1 MNYPELSRKRDLYQS
16 GRASIP
22 ELTLQSYEQAFEI
35 EYTHNSTAI
44 EGNTLT
50 LMETK
55 VLLEDGITIGGKRL
69 REIYETVNH
78 QKAYRYV
85 KECIAKEQP
94 LDEKI
99 IKDIHALL
107 MENIFVGGIYRNV
120 DVYISG
126 AQHTPPSPGEM
137 YRQVKD
143 FYADLTWKGKEMNP
157 IELAAWTHA
166 EFVRIHPF
174 PDGNGRTS
182 RPDYELS
189 AFSKRISC
197 RVYRKRE
204 PTGLFQ
210 CLGSLCGRGQSG
222 PVCRNGC
229 RPDRP
234 AAGPLPG
241 HDGAFAGHTAES
253 KDVITE
259 EQNGMT
265 PDAEM
270 CPALFL
276 RQNQGGRT
284 LKHAKTAPVA
294 EKEDVRIQEFLDMIA
309 PSVIKFET
317 DYFICGNTYR
327 CVWALREYPTSTEEQ
342 AILKRLGEKDG
353 VTLKIYTRHV
363 SAAEERKIISNAASK
378 NRLNQSST
386 NDLQQTVQAES
397 NLQDVAMIVA
407 RTHRNREPLLHT
419 AVYMELTA
427 NEYDR
432 LKLLQT
438 EVLTELIR
446 SKLNVDRLLLRQ
458 QQGFQC
464 VMPSGRNVFRDQFER
479 VLPLSSQ
486 QMNR

>member
-1 MNYPELSRKRDLYQS
+1 MNYPELLRKRDLYQS

-99 IKDIHALL
+99 IKEIHALL

-182 RPDYELS
+182 RLIMNYQLLANGFPAVSIAKENRLDYFNALE
-189 AFSKRISC
+189 
-197 RVYRKRE
+197 VYAVE
-204 PTGLFQ
+204 GNLVPF
-210 CLGSLCGRGQSG
+210 
-222 PVCRNGC
+222 
-229 RPDRP
+229 
-234 AAGPLPG
+234 
-241 HDGAFAGHTAES
+241 
-253 KDVITE
+253 
-259 EQNGMT
+259 
-265 PDAEM
+265 AEM
-270 CPALFL
+270 VADLTDQQLDLYLGMMEPSQDIQ
-276 RQNQGGRT
+276 QNP
-284 LKHAKTAPVA
+284 K
-294 EKEDVRIQEFLDMIA
+294 M
-309 PSVIKFET
+309 
-317 DYFICGNTYR
+317 
-327 CVWALREYPTSTEEQ
+327 
-342 AILKRLGEKDG
+342 
-353 VTLKIYTRHV
+353 
-363 SAAEERKIISNAASK
+363 
-378 NRLNQSST
+378 
-386 NDLQQTVQAES
+386 
-397 NLQDVAMIVA
+397 
-407 RTHRNREPLLHT
+407 
-419 AVYMELTA
+419 
-427 NEYDR
+427 
-432 LKLLQT
+432 
-438 EVLTELIR
+438 
-446 SKLNVDRLLLRQ
+446 
-458 QQGFQC
+458 
-464 VMPSGRNVFRDQFER
+464 
-479 VLPLSSQ
+479 
-486 QMNR
+486 